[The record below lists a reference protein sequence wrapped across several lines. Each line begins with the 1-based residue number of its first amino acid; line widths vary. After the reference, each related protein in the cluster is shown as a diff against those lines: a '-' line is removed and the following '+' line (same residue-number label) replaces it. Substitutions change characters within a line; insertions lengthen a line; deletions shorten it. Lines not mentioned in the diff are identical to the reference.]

1 MQSTVS
7 ERLREYLFVSKKNV
21 KQLAG
26 EINVS
31 QASLNN
37 VVNGKNL
44 PSSNLLIR
52 LATTKGVSID
62 WILLGEGDMLREQ
75 SDDNGI
81 PSRLPINR
89 VENLLSQFQIA
100 AQENKDAWMRLIQ
113 EKDNHLDAKER
124 IIQTKNN
131 LIQLLQHT
139 NGASR

>member
-7 ERLREYLFVSKKNV
+7 ERLREYLFISKKNV

-52 LATTKGVSID
+52 LAQTKGVSID
-62 WILLGEGDMLREQ
+62 WVLLGEGNMLRNEEEHGT
-75 SDDNGI
+75 SSN
-81 PSRLPINR
+81 RLPIDR
-89 VENLLSQFQIA
+89 VEKIMHQFQIA
-100 AQENKDAWMRLIQ
+100 SQDNKEAWSRLIQ
-113 EKDNHLDAKER
+113 EKDDHLTSKER
-124 IIQTKNN
+124 IIQTKDS
-131 LIQLLQHT
+131 LIELLRKAQ
-139 NGASR
+139 